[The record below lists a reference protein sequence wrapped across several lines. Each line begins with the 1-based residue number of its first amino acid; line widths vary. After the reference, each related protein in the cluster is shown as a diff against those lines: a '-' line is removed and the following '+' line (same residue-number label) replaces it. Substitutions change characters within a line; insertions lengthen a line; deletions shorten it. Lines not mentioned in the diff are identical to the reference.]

1 MPDGCVARTHPAAS
15 ARPGRHRLGI
25 ALAMLLTIGA
35 APARAADPSATDPG
49 QVAIEVARDGDIQTE
64 LPTAAPLPP
73 PSAIELNPPMSVLDI
88 ALWIAVLCGAGV
100 IAYFISDIL
109 PKGGLARRSRWGAA
123 DDPAGTA
130 GPRSGEAA
138 QIAADQLAQQGRFVE
153 AIHVLLLQSLAEVRR
168 RLDLRFAD
176 SLTSREIVRR
186 AGLPNRA
193 EQALSD
199 IVERVER
206 AYFGTHPTGAEDY
219 QACRERYE
227 VLSRALLDKAPA

>member
-1 MPDGCVARTHPAAS
+1 MPDGCVARIRPAAS

-25 ALAMLLTIGA
+25 ALAMQVAIGA
-35 APARAADPSATDPG
+35 APAGAADLSAADPG
-49 QVAIEVARDGDIQTE
+49 QVAVEAVRDGDIQTD
-64 LPTAAPLPP
+64 LPMAAPLPP
-73 PSAIELNPPMSVLDI
+73 SWINLNLPMSVFDV

-109 PKGGLARRSRWGAA
+109 PKGGIARRSRWGAA
-123 DDPAGTA
+123 ADAAGTG

-153 AIHVLLLQSLAEVRR
+153 AIHVLLLQSLNEVRR

-193 EQALSD
+193 EQALRD

-227 VLSRALLDKAPA
+227 VLSQALLDRAPA